1 MFAPSTRP
9 KSRIILR
16 SSAWTN
22 KPCLPTAFARQGW
35 RIIEAAEEQ
44 FMVQATQ
51 PGPRVLPFPV
61 PPTDEHLI
69 AQAIAGDKAAFT
81 TLVERYRR
89 VVYALA
95 HRMLRHPA
103 DAEDATQ
110 ETFVRA
116 YVRLATYRPGSN
128 FRAWLLSI
136 TAHWCI
142 DQLRRHQLVSLDNY
156 PALDARG
163 DDPETHA
170 IRAERQRE
178 VRQQIAALPEH
189 YRQVIELRYWRDLSY
204 AEVGDAIAVPS
215 STVRMRLFRAHR
227 LMRAGLAGNTEGR
240 GEGDHGTA
248 ETPGTKRRN
257 GERANGRKLV
267 PTLPP
272 TK

>member
-1 MFAPSTRP
+1 
-9 KSRIILR
+9 
-16 SSAWTN
+16 
-22 KPCLPTAFARQGW
+22 LPTALARRGR
-35 RIIEAAEEQ
+35 RIVEAAEEQ

-61 PPTDEHLI
+61 TPTDDRLV
-69 AQAIAGDKAAFT
+69 AQAIAGDKVAFS

-89 VVYALA
+89 TVYALA

-103 DAEDATQ
+103 DAEDAAQ

-128 FRAWLLSI
+128 FRAWLLAI

-142 DQLRRHQLVSLDNY
+142 DQLRRHQHVPLDNC

-163 DDPETHA
+163 DDPEAHT
-170 IRAERQRE
+170 IRVERQRE
-178 VRQQIAALPEH
+178 VRQQIATLPEH

-204 AEVGDAIAVPS
+204 AEVGAATALPA

-227 LMRAGLAGNTEGR
+227 LMRAGLAGG
-240 GEGDHGTA
+240 GGGA
-248 ETPGTKRRN
+248 
-257 GERANGRKLV
+257 
-267 PTLPP
+267 
-272 TK
+272 